1 MSLSL
6 EQISILQFIY
16 HYYDYYYYYYYYY
29 MLYPVAKHSRVAK
42 EAGPLGRFCVTKK
55 SRRVFREGKHDHAA
69 ALKWPALIQNG
80 YWQP

>member
-6 EQISILQFIY
+6 EQISIFQFIY
-16 HYYDYYYYYYYYY
+16 HYYYYYYYYYHYYYNYYYY

-55 SRRVFREGKHDHAA
+55 SRRVCREGKHDHAA
-69 ALKWPALIQNG
+69 ALK
-80 YWQP
+80 

>member
-16 HYYDYYYYYYYYY
+16 HYYYYYYYYYYYFYYYYYY
-29 MLYPVAKHSRVAK
+29 MLYPVAKNSRVAK

-55 SRRVFREGKHDHAA
+55 SRRVFREGKRDHAA
-69 ALKWPALIQNG
+69 ALK
-80 YWQP
+80 

>member
-16 HYYDYYYYYYYYY
+16 HYYYYYYCYYYYYYYY

-42 EAGPLGRFCVTKK
+42 EAELLGRFRVAKK
-55 SRRVFREGKHDHAA
+55 SRRVFREGKQDHAA
-69 ALKWPALIQNG
+69 ALK
-80 YWQP
+80 